1 MTMTNAYCFS
11 IKSII
16 HVSSLPGMNCE
27 FFIVILRLGK
37 FEITF
42 RYNWV
47 KWGPNVTLG
56 YNRGVLDPAHN
67 IRTHNKNK

>member
-1 MTMTNAYCFS
+1 MTNAYYFS

-16 HVSSLPGMNCE
+16 HVSSLPWMNCE
-27 FFIVILRLGK
+27 FFVVILKLGK

-47 KWGPNVTLG
+47 KWGLNVTLG
-56 YNRGVLDPAHN
+56 YNRGVLNAALGHSK
-67 IRTHNKNK
+67 R